1 MSTKLKSYQFEVP
14 EGVSVQAKG
23 LNVTVRF
30 GNKELTRE
38 LSKFVSV
45 QQADKSVTVSA
56 LNKTATSRMQ
66 AGVTVSALN
75 KTATSRMQAGS
86 YASHVK
92 NMVAGVQ
99 KPFVYKLKIIGTHFP
114 ININQTAEELS
125 IQNFLGEKKPRKVKL
140 HKDVIVKVNGDIV
153 TVESSDIEKA
163 GMIAARIEQASK
175 VRGKDRRVFQ
185 DGIYIVEKAGEPIL
199 K

>member
-45 QQADKSVTVSA
+45 QQAD
-56 LNKTATSRMQ
+56 TS
-66 AGVTVSALN
+66 VTVSALN